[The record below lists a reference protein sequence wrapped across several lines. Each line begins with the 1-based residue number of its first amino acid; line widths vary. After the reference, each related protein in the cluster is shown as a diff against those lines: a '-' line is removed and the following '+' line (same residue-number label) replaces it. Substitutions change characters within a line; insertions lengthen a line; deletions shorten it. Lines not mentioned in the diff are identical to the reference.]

1 MESNLSEK
9 DRKSLISNF
18 SWLFCLKVAG
28 YLFPLLTVPYLARVI
43 GVSGYGKIAF
53 ASAVTMWVMTIT
65 NWGFS
70 YTATR
75 DVARCREDVAK
86 VSDIYSDVLWSRL
99 FVMVVC
105 LSLLSFFPIFLPSI
119 REEMLLLFF
128 SLLSVPGHVLFPD
141 WFFQAMEKMK
151 YITIFNFFIRL
162 FFTAMVFLFVKEGS
176 DYVLHPFFLSLGFIS
191 SGILAQ
197 IIIVRKWHVKLRP
210 FSFPRVVETLKKGA
224 DIFIA
229 EFMPNLY
236 NSFSQMLLSHVVG
249 YSANGMYDAGNKF
262 FMLAKQFFS
271 LLSQT
276 FFPVLSR
283 NKNGH
288 GIYAKLSIILSL
300 IVSFLLFVGAPYL
313 IGWFY
318 TEEFSEAVGVLRVLA
333 VSFPFLVLWDVYG
346 VNGLVLYGRETKY
359 RQIVMWVSLSGF
371 VLSFPLVYYSG
382 FMGVACLL
390 FLVRATTGVWT
401 FMSAKKLT
409 RRA

>member
-1 MESNLSEK
+1 MENNLSEK

-75 DVARCREDVAK
+75 DVARCREDAEK

-105 LSLLSFFPIFLPSI
+105 LSLLSLFPIFMPSI
-119 REEMLLLFF
+119 RAELLLLLF

-151 YITIFNFFIRL
+151 YITLFNFFIKL
-162 FFTAMVFLFVKEGS
+162 FFTLAVFLFVKEKE
-176 DYVLHPFFLSLGFIS
+176 DYVLQPLFLSLGFLL
-191 SGILAQ
+191 SGIVAQ
-197 IIIVRKWHVKLRP
+197 YVIARKWHVRLRP
-210 FSFPRVVETLKKGA
+210 FSFSRVCGTLRAGS

-229 EFMPNLY
+229 QFMPNLY
-236 NSFSQMLLSHVVG
+236 NSFSQMLLARFSG

-262 FMLAKQFFS
+262 FLLSNQFYG
-271 LLSQT
+271 LISQT
-276 FFPVLSR
+276 FFPFLSR
-283 NKNGH
+283 NRNWFSK
-288 GIYAKLSIILSL
+288 YVRLSFHLSL
-300 IVSFLLFVGAPYL
+300 LVALLLFVGAPFL

-318 TEEFSEAVGVLRVLA
+318 TEEFSEAVGVLRILA
-333 VSFPFLVLWDVYG
+333 ISFPFLSLIDLYG
-346 VNGLVLYGRETKY
+346 VNYLVLTGRETKY
-359 RQIVMWVSLSGF
+359 RQIIVWVSLMGF
-371 VLSFPLVYYSG
+371 VLSFPSVYYFG

-390 FLVRATTGVWT
+390 LFVRATMGVWVYLAARKS
-401 FMSAKKLT
+401 M
-409 RRA
+409 